1 MAGCF
6 KVARVGFRVA
16 FHFVSP
22 ALQQLLQ
29 IPIPEMYFF
38 LGKVGEK

>member
-1 MAGCF
+1 M
-6 KVARVGFRVA
+6 ARVGFRVA

-22 ALQQLLQ
+22 TLQQLLQ
-29 IPIPEMYFF
+29 IPIPEIYFL